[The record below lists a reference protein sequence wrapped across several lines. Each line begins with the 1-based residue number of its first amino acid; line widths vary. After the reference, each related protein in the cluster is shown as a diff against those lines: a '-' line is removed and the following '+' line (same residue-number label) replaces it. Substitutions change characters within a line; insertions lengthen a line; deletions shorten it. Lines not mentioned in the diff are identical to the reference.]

1 MAKKG
6 GLAYYVFKAIPK
18 IHHEFYKS
26 AFFVNISNGDL
37 TTRLAYGVSAF
48 HDIALSTTLQN
59 DREVRGRFASGSL
72 QKNYLLRTFVFP
84 LLFSVTNN

>member
-18 IHHEFYKS
+18 IHHESYKC

-37 TTRLAYGVSAF
+37 TT
-48 HDIALSTTLQN
+48 
-59 DREVRGRFASGSL
+59 
-72 QKNYLLRTFVFP
+72 
-84 LLFSVTNN
+84 